1 MKSTIDLVSMKG
13 NDRIVMV
20 TAYDYPSAKLAE
32 KADVDVILVGD
43 SLGMVVLG
51 YDSPIQV
58 TLNDMVH
65 HGRATRRGASD
76 TYIVV
81 DMPFGSYHADVNE
94 AIKNGIE
101 LYQQSDANM
110 LKLEGADSNDVIKG
124 LVKAGVPVCGHI
136 GLTPQHFGITGF
148 KMQAGDVE
156 AANALIEDAKALE
169 AAGVSMMVLEAIPM
183 DLAEK
188 ITAAVNIPTIGIGA
202 GIHTDGQ
209 VLVYHDLLQYGSDRL
224 PKFVKPYAD
233 VNSVVVEGL
242 TNYRNEV
249 KSRMFPTEETTYKK
263 RVYGQ

>member
-1 MKSTIDLVSMKG
+1 MKSTADLISMKN

-32 KADVDVILVGD
+32 QAETDIILVGD

-51 YDSPIQV
+51 YESPVQV
-58 TLNDMVH
+58 TLDDMIH
-65 HGRATRRGASD
+65 HAKAARRGARN
-76 TYIVV
+76 TFIVA
-81 DMPFGSYHADVNE
+81 DMPFGSHHADVNE
-94 AIKNGIE
+94 GIKNGIR
-101 LYQQSDANM
+101 LYQKSDANM
-110 LKLEGADSNDVIKG
+110 IKMEGADSFDVIRG
-124 LVKAGVPVCGHI
+124 LVKAGVPVCGHL

-148 KMQAGDVE
+148 KMQAGDSDQAE
-156 AANALIEDAKALE
+156 KLIKDAQALE

-183 DLAEK
+183 DLAKKVTE
-188 ITAAVNIPTIGIGA
+188 TVNIPTIGIGA

-233 VNSVVVEGL
+233 LNSVAREGL

-249 KSRMFPTEETTYKK
+249 KSRLFPTEETTYKK
-263 RVYGQ
+263 RVYE

>member
-1 MKSTIDLVSMKG
+1 MKSTADLISMKN

-32 KADVDVILVGD
+32 QADVDVILVGD

-51 YDSPIQV
+51 YESPVQV
-58 TLNDMVH
+58 TLADMIH
-65 HGRATRRGASD
+65 HAKAARRGAGD
-76 TYIVV
+76 TFIVV
-81 DMPFGSYHADVNE
+81 DMPFGSHHTDVNE
-94 AIKNGIE
+94 GIKNGIR
-101 LYQQSDANM
+101 LYQSSDANM
-110 LKLEGADSNDVIKG
+110 IKMEGADSFDVIEG
-124 LVKAGVPVCGHI
+124 LVKAGVPVCGHL

-148 KMQAGDVE
+148 KMQAGDAE
-156 AANALIEDAKALE
+156 QAEQLLQDAKALE
-169 AAGVSMMVLEAIPM
+169 AAGASMMVLEAIPM
-183 DLAEK
+183 DLAKKVTES
-188 ITAAVNIPTIGIGA
+188 VNIPTIGIGA

-233 VNSVVVEGL
+233 INSVAVEGL

-263 RVYGQ
+263 RVYE